1 MLNKLYNT
9 LETIPETISS
19 IPTATSIQDVDWLSI
34 AGQSLSC
41 LAPDESDLWKI
52 TLYKQGKYI
61 KEQQSLVIN
70 FYISTNTAHTLT
82 HTQQHCS
89 QLSICREYR
98 LALFFSLGTKKGT
111 EIELQIVWMEA
122 EGGEKV
128 FFAFF
133 QGLFLHDVFQQ
144 LVHSSLKHFC
154 TRRLSAEAAA
164 FSSLKSRTVFRPCQ
178 EQVVYRHRMHHI
190 GQLPFFIPFHCKST
204 KWILMQCSA
213 CQQQLLHINSTSHLS
228 VFRLRDSNLVPPWK
242 TDVRF
247 LF

>member
-9 LETIPETISS
+9 LETIPETIPAISS
-19 IPTATSIQDVDWLSI
+19 IPTANSIQDVDWLSI

-70 FYISTNTAHTLT
+70 FYISTNTAL
-82 HTQQHCS
+82 TQQHCS

-128 FFAFF
+128 FFFLHFF
-133 QGLFLHDVFQQ
+133 KGFFFMMFFSSWFIPVWSTSARGGCQQRLLPFRHWKAGLFFDLARNKLFTVTE
-144 LVHSSLKHFC
+144 C
-154 TRRLSAEAAA
+154 TTLDSCL
-164 FSSLKSRTVFRPCQ
+164 FS
-178 EQVVYRHRMHHI
+178 Y
-190 GQLPFFIPFHCKST
+190 
-204 KWILMQCSA
+204 
-213 CQQQLLHINSTSHLS
+213 
-228 VFRLRDSNLVPPWK
+228 
-242 TDVRF
+242 
-247 LF
+247 LFTAKAQSEY